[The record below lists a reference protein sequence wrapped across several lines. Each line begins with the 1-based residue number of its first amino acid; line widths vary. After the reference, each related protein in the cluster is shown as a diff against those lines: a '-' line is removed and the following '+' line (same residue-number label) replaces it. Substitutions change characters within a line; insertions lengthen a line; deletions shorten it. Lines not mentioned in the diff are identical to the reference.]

1 MKKEIKM
8 FTEFY
13 FDTNSNPALKEIDR
27 LYKEH
32 EEFVKNLSTRRQ
44 FHKNKSLDR
53 IIKTDES
60 RVVTSLKKRIE

>member
-32 EEFVKNLSTRRQ
+32 EEFVKNLSTRR
-44 FHKNKSLDR
+44 
-53 IIKTDES
+53 
-60 RVVTSLKKRIE
+60 